1 MHEKTVDML
10 IVGGGLAGS
19 LLAWQC
25 IQQGKKIH
33 LIFDPKTPSASKV
46 AAGII
51 NPVTG
56 QRLVLQ
62 NNARTLLNTCK
73 SYYQSLGAHFNTTF
87 FFEKPMLRYLRNAK
101 EAVAWEK
108 RRANPDYDDYLE
120 ETDDPKVI
128 LQHHTGY
135 LDTQALLCKLH
146 HEFKHQGVLEHATMQ
161 CDEIDMYASHIRWR
175 HITAQ
180 RIIFCEGWRGQNNPW
195 FRYLPFQPA
204 KGEILDLKTSSISP
218 EYIINCGRWLLATH
232 DGRLR
237 LGATYDVQQ
246 PLNEWISPQAKD
258 TLLADLK
265 DMPISLEDIEVVQQ
279 QAGIRPNTLDKQPFL
294 GFHPKHHALG
304 IFNGFGSKGS
314 MLIPYYAGVFIEHIQ
329 QQKLLPKS
337 VDIQRFTCA

>member
-1 MHEKTVDML
+1 MNEQTVDIL

-33 LIFDPKTPSASKV
+33 LIFDPKIPSASKV

-62 NNARTLLNTCK
+62 NNANTLLNTCK
-73 SYYQSLGAHFNTTF
+73 SCYQSLEERFNTTF
-87 FFEKPMLRYLRNAK
+87 YFEKPMRRYLRHHK
-101 EAVAWEK
+101 EESAWKK
-108 RRANPDYDDYLE
+108 RQNDPNYTDYLE
-120 ETDDPKVI
+120 PTGNPKII
-128 LQHHTGY
+128 LQHHTAY
-135 LDTQALLCKLH
+135 LDTQALLNCLH
-146 HEFKHQGVLEHATMQ
+146 HEFKHQSMLEHATVQ
-161 CDEIDMYASHIRWR
+161 FDDIDIHASHIRWR

-218 EYIINCGRWLLATH
+218 EHIINCGRWLLATD

-246 PLNEWISPQAKD
+246 PLDELISPQAKD
-258 TLLADLK
+258 TLLTDLK

-279 QAGIRPNTLDKQPFL
+279 QAGIRPTTLDKQPFL

-314 MLIPYYAGVFIEHIQ
+314 MLIPYYTQVFIKHVE
-329 QQKLLPKS
+329 QQKALPKS